1 MTNDFQVFSFLQ
13 EMAYFG
19 NFNLAPYA
27 VTPAQSPD
35 GKLFM
40 FFGTIPQELTFYG
53 PAPVATFTPA
63 TVRISIPDE
72 EEDSITLTPKGIS
85 NNVMA
90 SPTTSPKRRRRPS
103 KNTAPTATAQVTR
116 NSQASRKRV
125 LDAYQNQLV
134 ARPAIPVSNK
144 FTALRIVAKNSAT
157 GQLCQAWEVPKP
169 TPHPTQRPQRRQHK
183 SQAPAE
189 AIYKAHKALKQRKSV
204 KNARS
209 RQYVSHSSQSQ
220 DMAQPQAIIPTPH
233 PGRFIS
239 KVTPSIRQVWVP
251 KGSKPTKPQSQ
262 TQPSKAGN
270 SSAPHESVFS
280 RLGQKSVFSRLGSR
294 IPLNSLKTTAPDQTK
309 KKRRIARYE
318 EHFSVNTIS
327 ISYDSDQDT
336 DTEVNM
342 VQDDQSP
349 PNQAHVTNTN
359 KNNGRKGRPS
369 KRANPEGNNREGE
382 DHNENPDLFDNEDDV
397 ETRPEVPIDEIE
409 ILRGHI
415 EARDEELI
423 R

>member
-1 MTNDFQVFSFLQ
+1 
-13 EMAYFG
+13 
-19 NFNLAPYA
+19 
-27 VTPAQSPD
+27 
-35 GKLFM
+35 M

-53 PAPVATFTPA
+53 PAPVATITPA

-103 KNTAPTATAQVTR
+103 KKTTPTAATQVTR
-116 NSQASRKRV
+116 NSQASRKRA

-134 ARPAIPVSNK
+134 ARPAIPFSNK

-157 GQLCQAWEVPKP
+157 GQLRQAWEVPKL
-169 TPHPTQRPQRRQHK
+169 TPRPTQRPQRRQHK
-183 SQAPAE
+183 SQAHAE
-189 AIYKAHKALKQRKSV
+189 AIYKAHRALKQRRSI

-209 RQYVSHSSQSQ
+209 RQYVSHSNQSQ
-220 DMAQPQAIIPTPH
+220 DMAQPQAIIPAPR
-233 PGRFIS
+233 RFTT
-239 KVTPSIRQVWVP
+239 KVTPNVQQVWVP
-251 KGSKPTKPQSQ
+251 KGSQPMKPRSQ

-270 SSAPHESVFS
+270 SSAPSESVFS

-327 ISYDSDQDT
+327 ISYDTDPDT

-349 PNQAHVTNTN
+349 PNQAHITDTN
-359 KNNGRKGRPS
+359 KNNGRKGRPP
-369 KRANPEGNNREGE
+369 KRVNPEGNSREGK

-409 ILRGHI
+409 ILKGHI
-415 EARDEELI
+415 EARDE
-423 R
+423 